1 MIDYHLHVIAHGDR
15 PMTVENILRYCEVA
29 KERGVSQMGITEHD
43 RYLEEIDLAAFQEAR
58 ELSHDVDLRL
68 GIEIDFVP
76 GAEERMDNDA
86 TALPYDYVIG
96 SVHRV
101 DNEEV
106 DRATDQRIYDRYET
120 YDLYAAYYANVR
132 KAALSGRFEVLG
144 HPDLIKIFR
153 HFPDRDITPILEET
167 ADAVAESGVVV
178 DVNAAGLRKPVGEV
192 YPAREFL
199 EDVPQER
206 RPYRPLLGCPRPGTG
221 RNGLRHEPRARA
233 RRRLPRGRHLQKPRA
248 GDPPT
253 MTEELFLKDSYT
265 KEFEARVVKLEGREV
280 ILDRTAFYP
289 GGGGQPPDK
298 GSLGIGPIE
307 AMVVDVRR
315 EGGEVV
321 HVMDKPIPDTVRDL
335 KGELDW
341 GRRFAHMRYH
351 TALHVLSGVIWRNF
365 DARVTGGQMRADR
378 ARMDF
383 SFPGEWTADIVGEIE
398 RLTNDALAEERPVRV
413 YELER
418 EKALANPDLI
428 RTQVN
433 LVPERVRRIRIVEI
447 QGLDTQADGGT
458 HVANTREVGRIDIT
472 GHKSKGRQNKR
483 IEFVLR

>member
-1 MIDYHLHVIAHGDR
+1 MGRDR
-15 PMTVENILRYCEVA
+15 GFVLLP
-29 KERGVSQMGITEHD
+29 ER
-43 RYLEEIDLAAFQEAR
+43 
-58 ELSHDVDLRL
+58 
-68 GIEIDFVP
+68 
-76 GAEERMDNDA
+76 
-86 TALPYDYVIG
+86 
-96 SVHRV
+96 
-101 DNEEV
+101 
-106 DRATDQRIYDRYET
+106 
-120 YDLYAAYYANVR
+120 
-132 KAALSGRFEVLG
+132 
-144 HPDLIKIFR
+144 
-153 HFPDRDITPILEET
+153 
-167 ADAVAESGVVV
+167 
-178 DVNAAGLRKPVGEV
+178 
-192 YPAREFL
+192 
-199 EDVPQER
+199 
-206 RPYRPLLGCPRPGTG
+206 
-221 RNGLRHEPRARA
+221 
-233 RRRLPRGRHLQKPRA
+233 
-248 GDPPT
+248 
-253 MTEELFLKDSYT
+253 ELFLTDSYT
-265 KEFEARVVKLEGREV
+265 KEFEARVVKLDGREV
-280 ILDRTAFYP
+280 TLDRTAFYP

-321 HVMDKPIPDTVRDL
+321 HVTDKPIPGTVQKL
-335 KGELDW
+335 NAGLDW
-341 GRRFAHMRYH
+341 RRRFAHMRYH

-383 SFPGEWTADIVGEIE
+383 SFPGEWTTDIVGEIE

-483 IEFVLR
+483 VEFVLR